1 MMKRTSIRKTLS
13 LILCIVLIAAM
24 ALVTTGCSGK
34 PAEVATTDVI
44 TFSDGDTLGEG
55 EISFPLTIVHNDG
68 TELNIT
74 VNTDQTVL
82 GTALQDLG
90 LIVGE
95 EGPYGLYIK
104 TVDGETLDYD
114 KDGKYWAF
122 YVNGEYALKGI
133 DLTEIAEGETY
144 MLKAE

>member
-24 ALVTTGCSGK
+24 VLVTTGCSGK

-55 EISFPLTIVHNDG
+55 KISFPLTIVHNDG

-133 DLTEIAEGETY
+133 DLTEIAEGESY

>member
-1 MMKRTSIRKTLS
+1 MKRTSMKKTLS

-34 PAEVATTDVI
+34 PDDMAVSDVI
-44 TFSDGDTLGEG
+44 TISDGDTISEG
-55 EISFPLTIVHNDG
+55 KNTYPLTIVHKDG
-68 TELNIT
+68 TELTVT
-74 VNTDQTVL
+74 VNTELTVV
-82 GTALQDLG
+82 GEALQELG
-90 LIVGE
+90 LIDGE

-104 TVDGETLDYD
+104 TVNGETLDYD

-122 YVNGEYALKGI
+122 YIDGEYALEGI
-133 DLTEIAEGETY
+133 DLTEIAEGAAY

>member
-1 MMKRTSIRKTLS
+1 MKRTSMKKTLS

-34 PAEVATTDVI
+34 PDDKAVSDVI
-44 TFSDGDTLGEG
+44 TFSDGDTIGEG
-55 EISFPLTIVHNDG
+55 KNAFPLTIVHKDG
-68 TELNIT
+68 TELTVT
-74 VNTDQTVL
+74 VNTELTVV
-82 GTALQDLG
+82 GEALQELG
-90 LIVGE
+90 LIDGE

-104 TVDGETLDYD
+104 TVNGETLDYD

-122 YVNGEYALKGI
+122 YVDGEYALEGI
-133 DLTEIAEGETY
+133 DLTEIAEGAAY

>member
-1 MMKRTSIRKTLS
+1 MMKRTSMKKTLS

-34 PAEVATTDVI
+34 PDDKAVSDVI
-44 TFSDGDTLGEG
+44 TFSDGDTIGEG
-55 EISFPLTIVHNDG
+55 KNTFPLTIVHKDG
-68 TELNIT
+68 TELTVT
-74 VNTDQTVL
+74 VNTELTVV
-82 GTALQDLG
+82 GEALQELG
-90 LIVGE
+90 LIDGE

-104 TVDGETLDYD
+104 TVNGETLDYD

-122 YVNGEYALKGI
+122 YVDGEYALEGI
-133 DLTEIAEGETY
+133 DLTEIAEGAAY

>member
-1 MMKRTSIRKTLS
+1 MMKRTSMKKTLS

-34 PAEVATTDVI
+34 PDDMAVSDVI
-44 TFSDGDTLGEG
+44 IFSDGDTIGEG
-55 EISFPLTIVHNDG
+55 KNTFPLTIVHKDG
-68 TELNIT
+68 TELTVT
-74 VNTDQTVL
+74 VNTELTVV
-82 GTALQDLG
+82 GEALQELG
-90 LIVGE
+90 LIDGE

-104 TVDGETLDYD
+104 TVNGETLDYD

-122 YVNGEYALKGI
+122 YVDGEYALEGI
-133 DLTEIAEGETY
+133 DLTEIAEGAAY

>member
-55 EISFPLTIVHNDG
+55 ETSFPLTIVHNDG

-133 DLTEIAEGETY
+133 DLTEITEGESY

>member
-1 MMKRTSIRKTLS
+1 MMKRTSMKKTLS

-34 PAEVATTDVI
+34 PDDMAVSDVI
-44 TFSDGDTLGEG
+44 TFSDGDTIGEG
-55 EISFPLTIVHNDG
+55 KNTFPLTIVHKDG
-68 TELNIT
+68 TELTVT
-74 VNTDQTVL
+74 VNTELTVV
-82 GTALQDLG
+82 GEALQELG
-90 LIVGE
+90 LINGE

-104 TVDGETLDYD
+104 TVNGETLDYD

-122 YVNGEYALKGI
+122 YVDGEYALEGI
-133 DLTEIAEGETY
+133 DLTEIAEGAAY